1 MFYSDIQMV
10 LTALFFWWLVLL
22 LFQRLANRY
31 PERNTWK
38 KDILTSFYQSVLI
51 LILLPVLKFI
61 LNQFGY

>member
-10 LTALFFWWLVLL
+10 LAALFFWWPVLL
-22 LFQRLANRY
+22 LFQRLSNRY

-38 KDILTSFYQSVLI
+38 KDILNSFYQSVLI